1 MLAYLSSQLQFSI
14 LAFSNLVIVS
24 SFVVLMCKHVM
35 QRICCRTSSNLLV
48 GGRVEVDLTVSKE
61 KSAFEINVL
70 IQYGKV
76 RRIDAVCIQ
85 PMC

>member
-1 MLAYLSSQLQFSI
+1 MLAYLSAQLQFSF
-14 LAFSNLVIVS
+14 LACSNLVIVRI
-24 SFVVLMCKHVM
+24 FVVLMCKHVM
-35 QRICCRTSSNLLV
+35 QRICCRSNLFV

-61 KSAFEINVL
+61 KSAFEINVSTRC
-70 IQYGKV
+70 GKV